1 MARISFKIDL
11 VSAVKKQLGWDN
23 DKKKREEAKQ
33 RADPIV
39 AQRIS
44 QYHTRYPHLT
54 PGVTLSA
61 AKMGYDPDGPEI
73 AKLAELAFRRRLDKG
88 QGDYAIGDDPS
99 LKNNPRAWF
108 EETANLALISGSGK
122 NLEAQ
127 GSGGV
132 FESFK
137 PAIRATMTFAQS
149 LGEAVG
155 AEARHLMRTAEDGE
169 LSKMLNPSHIL
180 NPYADGKEKNTGV
193 EAIKKVASGKGSGLG
208 HGYFAGGETSLE
220 QAEAARANYSLEYSD
235 HPVFTLPG
243 AKPQPVQK
251 HAGTTGRILFKNV
264 FEPGSFWFN
273 AGSGIVD
280 GVVSVVADPA
290 SAVSKLAAGRKAA
303 KAVFTAEEAGRTG
316 ARAAESIVDDVVDDG
331 IKPFTAANEDPEPV
345 GMTIAQINEILTT
358 RRKAKVATDMGLT
371 KGRRAT
377 VHGPTMTNWLTTS
390 SDGKTFVK
398 WAAANTDAYTIW
410 KTMGG
415 EGKELSP
422 LLARQMANITDET
435 EMIKL
440 LSPEL
445 GTGIRLKPEVGHLNH
460 VGGAFEGVG
469 ISDNIRSVRM
479 LNTMPRGTIDVDD
492 LPAGATQIV
501 RYLRNGKIPEE
512 AISPHFDD
520 YTRALDTRERIDVM
534 DNAVWAVARHTAE
547 TQFTKKSVSY
557 STDAL
562 NHNFNRL
569 RGIHARNS
577 EITERINRLHAE
589 RGTVIRN
596 IMIDGELSNP
606 LRRHWEDIEASRLYT
621 FPDPRQIKRITSI
634 YGRLLSHK
642 GIEIPTLALDH
653 INSVMKGVNILRPAL
668 TIRVIGEQLVRMS
681 VAGYDTIFNHPLS
694 AVAWLTGKK
703 GNLNVFGE
711 NIDSLDEYHK
721 FRKSL
726 VHHGDLHSKISM
738 EHREV
743 IPFTDRRFL
752 NAWADDIDYLTHD
765 PVATRLSGRWNPDD
779 ITTGNHIEDTKRWLA
794 SDHPDAIAYRDS
806 NPEIVPDI
814 YSDYVDNINNT
825 LTAKTYNNPSL
836 MDAVRTGQ
844 FNGESIITLSPGGKP
859 KFSRAFKAHLK
870 TLTDTDKSPELTI
883 GDIDLSRN
891 LDDIKDLPRNITDAL
906 FGYLLTKPGN
916 YMNNSPTWKQQYWQ
930 SATDE
935 LIIHASPDVQK
946 VLIQAAQDANLDKKV
961 IDAMRKKASI
971 ASGDL
976 TLKEVDFHANARA
989 AEAVST
995 LYYNL
1000 ADRGQFMDSA
1010 RLIFPFGE
1018 AWKEALTVWAR
1029 LTRENP
1035 QIIPRSLMAAN
1046 GAQESGFIYTDPA
1059 TGEEMFA
1066 YPGSPFINKH
1076 LFGGM
1081 PVATHAPIG
1090 SLNMVTGGKNP
1101 YMPGFGILVQ
1111 TPVAQLLP
1119 DVPKYDGLRELI
1131 TPYEPKD
1138 LSNPWNL
1145 LPSWAQPLRNYIGSP
1160 ANEVAFMNS
1169 VKDVS
1174 AYLVSTGEYKMETQ
1188 LDLEK
1193 LEERAVQ
1200 IAKTMSLVSALAK
1213 STLPA
1218 TPSYQDV
1225 AQDKEGH
1232 TTLAFAL
1239 ADDYR
1244 KLLEIDREN
1253 NTNRAVIDFIDK
1265 YGEKTLLYM
1274 QSATKGGDVFTKSG
1288 YDWVRE
1294 NKDIVKSYPSIY
1306 GLLAPKDGGFDIKA
1320 YHAMFENGE
1329 RKPLTPREML
1339 EAANN
1344 RLAKAAYR
1352 NAQDKLPDPN
1362 RRTKAQKEW
1371 LRNVRE
1377 ELLSKYQGF
1386 QPEFQGNDIPNT
1398 IRDLTEAVA
1407 DPRIAHTDAGKA
1419 ISEYLTA
1426 RDKVAKQALA
1436 RSTPITGWQTANA
1449 MKAQRKWLRDVA
1461 ADITSRHPSF
1471 KEINRE
1477 LFDQELTEDD

>member
-1 MARISFKIDL
+1 MPRLNFKIDL

-23 DKKKREEAKQ
+23 DKKEREAAKK
-33 RADPIV
+33 RADPII
-39 AQRIS
+39 AHRIS
-44 QYHTRYPHLT
+44 QYHARYPHLT
-54 PGVTLSA
+54 AGATLSA
-61 AKMGYDPDGPEI
+61 AKAGYDPEGPEI
-73 AKLAELAFRRRLDKG
+73 AKLAELAAKRKVDKG
-88 QGDYAIGDDPS
+88 QGWYSPGDDPK
-99 LKNNPRAWF
+99 LKENPRAWF
-108 EETANLALISGSGK
+108 EELAAETNYKPYKGS
-122 NLEAQ
+122 
-127 GSGGV
+127 SGV
-132 FESFK
+132 FDALK
-137 PAIRATMTFAQS
+137 PTIRATATFGQS
-149 LGEAVG
+149 LGEVIG
-155 AEARHLMRTAEDGE
+155 ATARTGARAYEDGD
-169 LSKMLNPSHIL
+169 LSAMLNPL
-180 NPYADGKEKNTGV
+180 AGEKITGI

-208 HGYFAGGETSLE
+208 HGYFPGGETSAA
-220 QAEAARANYSLEYSD
+220 QAEAARANYSLEYADKPIFS
-235 HPVFTLPG
+235 LPG
-243 AKPQPVQK
+243 APAQPVQK
-251 HAGTTGRILFKNV
+251 HAGTTGRILFKNI

-280 GVVSVVADPA
+280 GVISVVADPA
-290 SAVSKLAAGRKAA
+290 AKISKITAAKKAA
-303 KAVFTAEEAGRTG
+303 KATFTAEEAGLTG
-316 ARAAESIVDDVVDDG
+316 AKVEGAVAKSADETTATT
-331 IKPFTAANEDPEPV
+331 PFTDADIDPELV
-345 GMTIAQINEILTT
+345 GKSKSEIDAILTT
-358 RRKAKVATDMGLT
+358 RRKTKVATDMGLVA
-371 KGRRAT
+371 GRRTT

-390 SDGKTFVK
+390 NDGKTFVK
-398 WAAANTDAYTIW
+398 WASANTDAYTIW
-410 KTMGG
+410 KTMNG
-415 EGKELSP
+415 EGTQFSP
-422 LLARQMANITDET
+422 LLARQIADTTDEA

-445 GTGIRLKPEVGHLNH
+445 GTGIKLKPEVGHLNH

-479 LNTMPRGTIDVDD
+479 FGTMPRGTIDVDD
-492 LPAGATQIV
+492 LPDGATQLT
-501 RYLRNGKIPEE
+501 RYLRNAKVPES
-512 AISPHFDD
+512 AIAPHFDS
-520 YTRALDTRERIDVM
+520 YTRALTTEERVDVFR
-534 DNAVWAVARHTAE
+534 NVQWAAARHIAE
-547 TQFTKKSVSY
+547 TELVKKSASF
-557 STDAL
+557 STDTL

-569 RGIHARNS
+569 RGMYARDA
-577 EITERINRLHAE
+577 EIMDRINKLHAS
-589 RGTVIRN
+589 RGTSVDSTI
-596 IMIDGELSNP
+596 IDGELSAP
-606 LRRHWEDIEASRLYT
+606 LRTHWEDIEASRLFT
-621 FPDPRQIKRITSI
+621 FANPRDVKKITST
-634 YGRLLSHK
+634 YGRLLSNK
-642 GIEIPTLALDH
+642 YIETPLLVLDH
-653 INSVMKGVNILRPAL
+653 INNIMKGVNILRPAL

-694 AVAWLTGKK
+694 AIAWMTGKK

-711 NIDSLDEYHK
+711 NIDSLDEYSK

-743 IPFTDRRFL
+743 IPFTDRRFQT
-752 NAWADDIDYLTHD
+752 AWADDIDYLTRD
-765 PVATRLSGRWNPDD
+765 PVASRLAGRWNSDD
-779 ITTGNHIEDTKRWLA
+779 VVTGNHIEDTKKWLA
-794 SDHPDAIAYRDS
+794 SDHPEAVAYRAE
-806 NPEIVPDI
+806 NPEITADI
-814 YSDYVDNINNT
+814 ISAYVDNINNT
-825 LTAKTYNNPSL
+825 LTAKTYNNPTL

-844 FNGESIITLSPGGKP
+844 FNGEPIITLTPGGKP
-859 KFSRAFKAHLK
+859 KFSRAFRAHLK
-870 TLTDTDKSPELTI
+870 TLTDTDHSPELTI
-883 GDIDLSRN
+883 GDVDLSRN

-935 LIIHASPDVQK
+935 LIIHADPDVQK
-946 VLIQAAQDANLDKKV
+946 VLIQAAQDANLDPKA
-961 IDAMRKKASI
+961 IAAMKKKA
-971 ASGDL
+971 ATGSGDL

-1000 ADRGQFMDSA
+1000 QDRGQFMDSA

-1029 LTRENP
+1029 LTRAKP
-1035 QIIPRSLMAAN
+1035 QIIPRGLMALN
-1046 GAQESGFIYTDPA
+1046 GARESGFIYTDPA

-1066 YPGSPFINKH
+1066 YPGSAFINKH

-1081 PVATHAPIG
+1081 PVPMQAPIG

-1111 TPVAQLLP
+1111 TPVAKFLP
-1119 DVPKYDGLRELI
+1119 DVPKYDGLRELV

-1145 LPSWAQPLRNYIGSP
+1145 LPSWAQPLRNYLGSP

-1174 AYLVSTGEYKMETQ
+1174 AYLVSTGQYPMETQ
-1188 LDLEK
+1188 RDLER
-1193 LEERAVQ
+1193 LEDRAIE
-1200 IAKTMSLVSALAK
+1200 IAKTMALVSGIAK

-1239 ADDYR
+1239 SDDYR
-1244 KLLEIDREN
+1244 KFLEIDREKD
-1253 NTNRAVIDFIDK
+1253 TNLAVTSFIDK
-1265 YGEKTLLYM
+1265 YGERNLLYM

-1294 NKDIVKSYPSIY
+1294 NADIVKSYPTIY

-1320 YHAMFENGE
+1320 YHALFENGT

-1344 RLAKAAYR
+1344 RLAKMAYR
-1352 NAQDKLPDPN
+1352 YAQDKLPEPN

-1371 LRNVRE
+1371 LRQVRE
-1377 ELLSKYQGF
+1377 ELLASHQGF

-1398 IRDLTEAVA
+1398 IRDLSEAVT
-1407 DPRIAHTDAGKA
+1407 DPRISSSPTGKA
-1419 ISEYLTA
+1419 IAEYLTA

-1436 RSTPITGWQTANA
+1436 RKEPITSWQTAKS
-1449 MKAQRKWLRDVA
+1449 MSAQRKWLRDIA
-1461 ADITSRHPSF
+1461 SDITSRYPSF